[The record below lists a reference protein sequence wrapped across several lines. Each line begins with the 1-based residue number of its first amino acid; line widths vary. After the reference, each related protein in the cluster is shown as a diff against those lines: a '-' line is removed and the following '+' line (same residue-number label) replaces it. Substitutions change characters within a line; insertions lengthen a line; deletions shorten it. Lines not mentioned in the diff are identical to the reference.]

1 MAHSAAH
8 EAIREVVV
16 NMPAPTVHR
25 LIAEVGEWPLV
36 FRSVIHAER
45 DGAPDRFRCW
55 HVVNGRV
62 RSTTLVRVSDADRS
76 MVEFRHESGSVAEAW
91 SVEPLTAGTCRI
103 RVTEGSPARLAELRA
118 HVDAPERVRF
128 TFFESIRIDIASR
141 APYDFLVRADRW
153 AQALPHVEFA
163 RVEQTDQHDVQV
175 LELGARMPGD
185 HTLTTT
191 SHRLCLPER
200 GLFGKDVVLPALMAL
215 HLVTW
220 TFMADGAGL
229 LVTAGHTA
237 ELEPANVEAI
247 LGVGAGVAEA
257 RAHIQDA
264 LAAHDRVTLRH
275 VKDLAESARPG
286 RAH

>member
-1 MAHSAAH
+1 MAHPAVH
-8 EAIREVVV
+8 EASREVVV
-16 NMPAPTVHR
+16 TMPAPVVHR
-25 LIAEVGEWPLV
+25 LVTEVGEWPLV
-36 FRSVIHAER
+36 FRSVIHVER
-45 DGAPDRFRCW
+45 DGDPDRFRCW

-62 RSTTLVRVSDADRS
+62 RSTTLLRVSDADRS
-76 MVEFRHESGSVAEAW
+76 TVEFRHGSGSVAEAW

-128 TFFESIRIDIASR
+128 AFSESIRIDTASWV
-141 APYDFLVRADRW
+141 PYDFLVRADRW
-153 AQALPHVEFA
+153 ARALPHVESA
-163 RVEQTDQHDVQV
+163 RVQQTDQHDVQV

-185 HTLTTT
+185 HILATT
-191 SHRLCLPER
+191 SHRVCLPDR
-200 GLFGKDVVLPALMAL
+200 GLFGKDVVLPALMVL
-215 HLVTW
+215 HLVNW
-220 TFMADGAGL
+220 TFVADGAGL

-237 ELEPANVEAI
+237 ELEPANVEAV
-247 LGVGAGVAEA
+247 LGVGAGVPEA

-286 RAH
+286 RSD